1 MKRKV
6 FILALTALFIFPFLT
21 PSSAAQKVLANVED
35 SITTGIAASGS
46 TVFFGESIGS
56 FLAVNSNNQTQIW
69 EFKDSDT
76 TPTGT
81 PAVVDGNVI
90 FARVTGEIFC
100 LKISDGSLVWRYI
113 PASSEAVNEGLNDG
127 VAVGGGKVYAA
138 FTTGELKALDLK
150 NGHVLWTYKAAQ
162 GLRTAPAYA
171 NGLVLVGEYNGL
183 FSMIDAKTG
192 KRVNGGGA
200 GGAIN
205 TPVVS
210 GGNVYYSAWDGSVHA
225 VQIKDVIPLW
235 DAKVGEPITTA
246 PVIAGDAVYFGT
258 ASGKVFALDQ
268 KTGARLW
275 QYDTQGGQ
283 ILARPVVS
291 GNRVFVG
298 TGDNRLV
305 MLDPNT
311 GRRANEQPD
320 RTALNTDPAF
330 GGNRLYFVANQQ
342 LISIE

>member
-6 FILALTALFIFPFLT
+6 FILALTALFIFPFT
-21 PSSAAQKVLANVED
+21 SYAAQRVIANVD
-35 SITTGIAASGS
+35 SYITTGIAASGN
-46 TVFFGESIGS
+46 TVFFGDTEGNMT
-56 FLAVNSNNQTQIW
+56 AVNSNTQSEIW
-69 EFKDSDT
+69 EFKDSDS

-81 PAVVDGNVI
+81 PAIVDGNVI
-90 FARVTGEIFC
+90 FAKVTGEIFC
-100 LKISDGSLVWRYI
+100 LKISDGSLVWNYT
-113 PASSEAVNEGLNDG
+113 PASSQSTNEGLNDG

-150 NGHVLWTYKAAQ
+150 NGHVLWTYRSEQ

-192 KRVNGGGA
+192 ERVNGGGA
-200 GGAIN
+200 GGAVN

-235 DAKVGEPITTA
+235 SANVGEPITTA
-246 PVIAGDAVYFGT
+246 PVISDGMLVVGT
-258 ASGKVFALDQ
+258 ASGKICALDQ
-268 KTGARLW
+268 KDGATLW
-275 QYDTQGGQ
+275 QYDSQGGQ
-283 ILARPVVS
+283 TSARPVITA
-291 GNRVFVG
+291 NRVLVG

-305 MLDPNT
+305 MLDPAT
-311 GRRANEQPD
+311 GRLASEQPD
-320 RTALNTDPAF
+320 RYALDTDSAF
-330 GGNRLYFVANQQ
+330 GGNRLYFVTNQQ
-342 LISIE
+342 LFSME